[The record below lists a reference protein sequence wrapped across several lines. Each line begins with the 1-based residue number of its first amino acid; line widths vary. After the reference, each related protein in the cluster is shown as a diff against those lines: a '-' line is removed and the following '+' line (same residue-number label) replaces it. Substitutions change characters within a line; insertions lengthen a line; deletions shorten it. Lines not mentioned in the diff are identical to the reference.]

1 MDNLLL
7 SQLVYTRISH
17 DLAGSVGAIYNGT
30 ELLVEDLSFAQES
43 GNLIKDSAEMLMVR
57 LRFFRQTFGL
67 PKDDEDTTADYL
79 KTFSMPFSLNRAC
92 LDNLQR
98 ALVMVLTDYF
108 YRGADFNL
116 TENAIVAYGSAFK
129 DVSCLTTLL
138 QDGKGDETAA
148 NAPAFYAHCLAKQ
161 QHVRLSVSEHDN
173 SIEIRLDLDINS

>member
-148 NAPAFYAHCLAKQ
+148 NAPAFMRI
-161 QHVRLSVSEHDN
+161 V
-173 SIEIRLDLDINS
+173 